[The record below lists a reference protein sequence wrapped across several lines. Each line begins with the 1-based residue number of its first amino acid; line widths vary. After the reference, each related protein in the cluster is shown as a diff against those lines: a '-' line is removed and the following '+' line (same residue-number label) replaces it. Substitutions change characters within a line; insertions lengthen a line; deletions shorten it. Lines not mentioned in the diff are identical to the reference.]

1 METKDYLLTYM
12 MVQNVLV

>member
-1 METKDYLLTYM
+1 MEIKDYLRTCM